1 MWAVEDGLPQSSVND
16 ILQTRD
22 GYLWLATFGGLV
34 RFDGVRFV
42 VFDRATPGVRSLR
55 ILSLHEDRAGTL
67 WAGTDDGMLL
77 RYRDGRFTTFDGAD
91 GFHATIVLRIDED
104 AAGGLWLTSIDRVV
118 RYDGRRF
125 DTFEP
130 GDFPLDVRPRDGP
143 TAARPAAIRNRAAVW
158 WGHDARGVHCLIAGR
173 VELCLPA
180 SSLPGPP
187 VAVTRGRSGD
197 IWVHTSDAGIVRR
210 AGDRTWRYTAND
222 GLPDVPDVR
231 QLFEDR
237 GGTLWLHQFGGP
249 VYRIR
254 DGASRVVPVRDVQCH
269 LEDREGSI
277 WFGSASQ
284 GLFRVRHHVIS
295 MLTRDA
301 GLSSNNVYA
310 LLRGRG
316 GGVWVGTW
324 GGGLNHVA
332 GDRVEVLR
340 AADGLPSDLIAALH
354 EDHGGRLLVGTPS
367 GVAVVDGRR
376 LARHPDPHGW
386 LGDNVWAIHE
396 DADGTFWFGTDH
408 GLVRHRGAEWARYTT
423 ADGLADDVVGVL
435 LRGGDGGLWIGTRR
449 GLSRLRDG
457 RITSYG
463 EPDGL
468 VGNHVRALD
477 ERDGALWIGT
487 YDGGL
492 YRLAGGRLTRFTTRD
507 GLHDNGIFQLL
518 DDGAGHFWVGSN
530 RGISRIRRADLQ
542 ASADGP
548 SREIPVT
555 VFGLTDGLT
564 SLECNGGRQPSGLRM
579 PDGTLWVPTQGG
591 IARIRPSSVR
601 PNRYG
606 PPVRIEEIRVGGRA
620 VVPLGAAVDVPPDR
634 HNFEVE
640 YTALSFVKAGQV
652 RFRYRLQGLDEEW
665 VDAGTRRVAAYHG
678 VPPGR
683 YVFQVTAA
691 NADGVWST
699 DGQALAIVVLAPIW
713 RQSWFLAVLALAAVA
728 AVVWVE
734 RRRILR
740 LRREHGRQLAHAR
753 QLLDTQEQ
761 ERRRISN
768 ELHDSLG
775 QTLLMIRQ
783 RSRLAQESPGPEQRS
798 GEHLEAIADL
808 AGRAADEMK
817 EIAYNLRPYH
827 LDKIGL
833 TRTIDGML
841 RRVSRA
847 CDLPIAADIEPV
859 DDLFPADAQIGVY
872 RIVQEGLNNIVRH
885 AAATEASVS
894 IRRTGGE
901 VEIEIRDNGVGFM
914 PDGDRPSAGVPAPIG
929 LANLQER
936 ARALNGTVTVR
947 SHPGHGTTLLI
958 RLVPGEAAHV
968 Q

>member
-1 MWAVEDGLPQSSVND
+1 VWAVEDGLPQNSVND

-77 RYRDGRFTTFDGAD
+77 RYRDDRFTTFDGAD

-118 RYDGRRF
+118 RYDGTRF
-125 DTFEP
+125 DAFEP
-130 GDFPLDVRPRDGP
+130 GDFPRDVRPRDGP
-143 TAARPAAIRNRAAVW
+143 TVARPGAIRNRAAVW
-158 WGHDARGVHCLIAGR
+158 WSHDARGVHCLVAGR

-187 VAVTRGRSGD
+187 VAVTRGRAGD
-197 IWVHTSDAGIVRR
+197 IWVQTVGAGIVRR
-210 AGDRTWRYTAND
+210 VGDRIRRYTAND

-237 GGTLWLHQFGGP
+237 DGTLWIHQFGGP
-249 VYRIR
+249 VHRIR
-254 DGASRVVPVRDVQCH
+254 DGASRIAAVRDVQCH
-269 LEDREGSI
+269 FEDREGSI

-284 GLFRVRHHVIS
+284 GLLRVRHHVIS

-310 LLRGRG
+310 LLRGRA

-324 GGGLNHVA
+324 GGGLNHVS
-332 GDRVEVLR
+332 GDRIEVLR
-340 AADGLPSDLIAALH
+340 ASDGLPSDMVAALH
-354 EDHGGRLLVGTPS
+354 EDRAGRLLVGTPS
-367 GVAVVDGRR
+367 GVAVVDRGRP
-376 LARHPDPHGW
+376 ARHPDPNGW
-386 LGDNVWAIHE
+386 LAGNVWAIHE
-396 DADGTFWFGTDH
+396 DADGTLWFGTDH
-408 GLVRHRGAEWARYTT
+408 GLVRRRGDDWTRFT
-423 ADGLADDVVGVL
+423 AAGGLADDVVGVL

-449 GLSRLRDG
+449 GLSRLHDG

-463 EPDGL
+463 ERDGL
-468 VGNHVRALD
+468 VGNHVRALA
-477 ERDGALWIGT
+477 ERDGALWVGT

-518 DDGAGHFWVGSN
+518 DDGAGYFWSGSN
-530 RGISRIRRADLQ
+530 RGISRISRSDLQ
-542 ASADGP
+542 AFAEG
-548 SREIPVT
+548 RARAVPVT

-579 PDGTLWVPTQGG
+579 DDGTLWVPTQGG
-591 IARIRPSSVR
+591 IARIHPARVR
-601 PNRYG
+601 ANRYR

-620 VVPLGAAVDVPPDR
+620 VVPGAAGVEVPPDR
-634 HNFEVE
+634 RSFDVE
-640 YTALSFVKAGQV
+640 YTALSFIKAGHV
-652 RFRYRLQGLDEEW
+652 RFRYRLRGADEEW
-665 VDAGTRRVAAYHG
+665 VDAGTRRVATYHG
-678 VPPGR
+678 VAPGR
-683 YVFQVTAA
+683 YVFEVTAA
-691 NADGVWST
+691 NADGVWNA
-699 DGQALAIVVLAPIW
+699 DGAALAILVRAPVW
-713 RQSWFLAVLALAAVA
+713 RQGWFLALLALAAL
-728 AVVWVE
+728 AVVVWAD

-740 LRREHGRQLAHAR
+740 LRREHGRQLAYAR

-775 QTLLMIRQ
+775 QTLLLIRQ
-783 RSRLAQESPGPEQRS
+783 RSRLAQESPGPEQRC

-847 CDLPIAADIEPV
+847 CGLSIAADIEPV
-859 DDLFPADAQIGVY
+859 DDVFPAEAQIGVY

-885 AAATEASVS
+885 AAATEAGVS
-894 IRRTGGE
+894 IRRTGGD
-901 VEIEIRDNGVGFM
+901 VVIEIRDNGVGFT
-914 PDGDRPSAGVPAPIG
+914 PQGDRPGAGGPPPIG
-929 LANLQER
+929 LGNLQER
-936 ARALNGTVTVR
+936 ARALNGTLTVR

-958 RLVPGEAAHV
+958 RLATGETHV